1 MFWAVGDVERDEA
14 TKACRV
20 AVVVV
25 KALTDGTNASSA
37 HNNLDVFIVSSLL
50 SARREE
56 RIDTMPGRVQP
67 QRMTPKTH
75 TG

>member
-56 RIDTMPGRVQP
+56 RSTFVLFRSVASFCLLF
-67 QRMTPKTH
+67 
-75 TG
+75 